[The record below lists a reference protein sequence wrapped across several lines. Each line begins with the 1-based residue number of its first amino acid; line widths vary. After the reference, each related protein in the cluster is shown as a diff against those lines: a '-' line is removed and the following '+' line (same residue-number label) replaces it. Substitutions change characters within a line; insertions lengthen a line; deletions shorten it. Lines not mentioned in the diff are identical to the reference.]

1 MNEIKRLLTQMATD
15 LSKPFDFLKVGKT
28 FEIEVEKT
36 RSGTLDRAFLAT
48 KQGRLDQ
55 PPYASLRQ

>member
-1 MNEIKRLLTQMATD
+1 MSRVKRLLTQIAKD
-15 LSKPFDFLKVGKT
+15 FSKPFNFLKVGKT
-28 FEIEVEKT
+28 FERELETV

-48 KQGRLDQ
+48 KQGRLNQ